1 MLLFFLTNIN
11 RRSLQYCY
19 THTCEAFSRVSLCI
33 WRLPSSRS
41 SLTSEPRRLS
51 SLLPLGLQASATT
64 SAKST
69 GTTTVLHTMIHPALT
84 GISGRRQIWDHWG
97 RATLVSMYMT
107 LNSNSVVN
115 IAFADC
121 RHLLLLRICY
131 MVFWESAFENI
142 LERMNRKIKL
152 EFPLHEKRAW
162 EIKRSSGYK
171 LCCSMCKS
179 SPPRITIYFFFLRI
193 PRTTK
198 FEL

>member
-19 THTCEAFSRVSLCI
+19 IHTCEAFSRVSLCI

-51 SLLPLGLQASATT
+51 SLLPLGLQASAAT

-69 GTTTVLHTMIHPALT
+69 GTTTMIHPALT

-115 IAFADC
+115 IAAFADC
-121 RHLLLLRICY
+121 RHLLLLRIC
-131 MVFWESAFENI
+131 I
-142 LERMNRKIKL
+142 L
-152 EFPLHEKRAW
+152 H
-162 EIKRSSGYK
+162 GV
-171 LCCSMCKS
+171 
-179 SPPRITIYFFFLRI
+179 LRI
-193 PRTTK
+193 CFWK
-198 FEL
+198 HLGENES